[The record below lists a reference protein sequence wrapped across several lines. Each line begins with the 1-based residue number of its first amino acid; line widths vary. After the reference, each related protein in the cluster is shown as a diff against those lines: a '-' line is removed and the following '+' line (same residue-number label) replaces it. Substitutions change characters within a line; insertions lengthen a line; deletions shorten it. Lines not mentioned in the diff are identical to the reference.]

1 MFFNKNFTLLAQVF
15 NQPEQMMLIEANKK
29 TELSGNLLKKY
40 RQKKKILFLLYKNG
54 AMSGP
59 AISKRIGVSLPTVIS
74 LLNELIDLKYVES
87 CGTGVSRG
95 GRKPVVFGLAEN
107 SIYIVACEIE
117 RYRGKIIIY
126 NSHNKPVTSL
136 VKFETHIDDNK
147 LVDKIY
153 DHSQE
158 LIKNCQID
166 EDRLLGVGI
175 TMPGLI
181 DEEEG
186 TNFTI
191 KNKAYRNVKQ
201 RLEERFNKMVYVN
214 NDARM
219 QAYGEYNFGAAQ
231 GHSNAIIVT
240 WSWGVG
246 LGVIID
252 GQMYNGSTGFA
263 GELSHIQ
270 LVEDGNLCI
279 CGKRGCLETV
289 TSAYVIVQ
297 EAIKGINENRV
308 SQLTEQ
314 FKGRTNELKPEDVIQ
329 AARTGD
335 EFSIHLLHHVGLA
348 LGKGLSVTLQLLNP
362 GIIVLGG
369 PVSAANQYVLT
380 SIQQSLNKYC
390 LEQIYA
396 NTKIVISD
404 IWEQSG
410 LLGVTAMLYQ
420 KLFSELY

>member
-1 MFFNKNFTLLAQVF
+1 
-15 NQPEQMMLIEANKK
+15 MMLIDASQK
-29 TELSGNLLKKY
+29 TGLSGNLLKKY
-40 RQKKKILFLLYKNG
+40 RQKKKILYLLYKHG
-54 AMSGP
+54 SLSGP
-59 AISKRIGVSLPTVIS
+59 VISKRIGVSLPTVIS
-74 LLNELIDLKYVES
+74 LLNELIELKYVES
-87 CGTGVSRG
+87 CGTGASRG
-95 GRKPVVFGLAEN
+95 GRKPVLFGLAGN
-107 SIYIVACEIE
+107 SIFIIACEIE

-147 LVDKIY
+147 LIDKIY
-153 DHSQE
+153 HHAQE
-158 LIKNCQID
+158 LIGKHQIN
-166 EDRLLGVGI
+166 EARILGVGI

-186 TNFTI
+186 INFTI
-191 KNKAYRNVKQ
+191 KNEAYRNVKQ
-201 RLEERFNKMVYVN
+201 RLEQRFNKLVYVN

-219 QAYGEYNFGAAQ
+219 QAYGEYHFGAAH
-231 GHSNAIIVT
+231 GYSNAIIVT
-240 WSWGVG
+240 WNWGVG

-252 GQMYNGSTGFA
+252 GKLYNGSTGFA

-289 TSAYVIVQ
+289 TSAYVLVQ
-297 EAIKGINENRV
+297 EAIKGINEERV
-308 SQLTEQ
+308 SQLTQQ
-314 FKGRTNELKPEDVIQ
+314 FNGRTNELKPEDVIQ

-335 EFSIHLLHHVGLA
+335 EFSIHLLHQVGLA

-390 LEQIYA
+390 LEQIYV

-404 IWEQSG
+404 IWEHSG

>member
-1 MFFNKNFTLLAQVF
+1 MKLTNNGDV
-15 NQPEQMMLIEANKK
+15 
-29 TELSGNLLKKY
+29 TELTGNLLKKY
-40 RQKKKILFLLYKNG
+40 RQKKKILYLLYSHG
-54 AMSGP
+54 TLSAP
-59 AISKRIGVSLPTVIS
+59 VISKRIGVSLPTVNS
-74 LLNELIDLKYVES
+74 MLNELIELKYVES
-87 CGTGVSRG
+87 CGIGESRG
-95 GRKPVVFGLAEN
+95 GRKPLMFHIAEN
-107 SIYIVACEIE
+107 SIYIIACEIE

-126 NSHNKPVTSL
+126 NSHNVPVTGL
-136 VKFETHIDDNK
+136 KVFDTNIDDDL

-153 DHSQE
+153 SNART
-158 LIKNCQID
+158 LID
-166 EDRLLGVGI
+166 ESGIDESRISAVGI

-181 DEEEG
+181 DEEDG
-186 TNFTI
+186 INFTI
-191 KNKAYRNVKQ
+191 KNKLYRNVKQ
-201 RLEERFNKMVYVN
+201 RLEQKFNKLVYVN

-231 GHSNAIIVT
+231 GHENAIIVT

-246 LGVIID
+246 LGIIVD
-252 GQMYNGSTGFA
+252 GRLYNGATGFA

-270 LVEDGNLCI
+270 VVEDGNLCI

-314 FKGRTNELKPEDVIQ
+314 FRGRTQELKPDDIIN
-329 AARTGD
+329 AAKTGD
-335 EFSIHLLHHVGLA
+335 EFSIHLLHQVGLA
-348 LGKGLSVTLQLLNP
+348 LGKGLSITLQLINP

-369 PVSAANQYVLT
+369 PISTANQYVLT

-390 LEQIYA
+390 LEQIYT
-396 NTKIVISD
+396 NTKIVVSD

-420 KLFSELY
+420 KIFGE